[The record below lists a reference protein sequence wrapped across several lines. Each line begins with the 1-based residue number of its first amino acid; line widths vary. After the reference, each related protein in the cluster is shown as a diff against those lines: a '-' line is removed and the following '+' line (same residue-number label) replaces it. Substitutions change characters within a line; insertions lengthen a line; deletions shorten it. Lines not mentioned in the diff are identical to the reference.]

1 VSGSAS
7 SQHIDETETER
18 SFLPFSSLSL
28 PLARPR
34 ASSCEGTTTVEGGK
48 SEQFSRA
55 EKMTFSGRS
64 VDSSRRRFAA
74 RSRSRFCRFLSLSL
88 LLDPRYPFFSFS
100 GTPPR
105 SSECERCL
113 PASRDCE
120 AREIADVASSGA
132 LLPRRINLRHF
143 RPLLLVD
150 RFESRGPSRI
160 PTA

>member
-64 VDSSRRRFAA
+64 VERLRHVPFVDRLPRA
-74 RSRSRFCRFLSLSL
+74 RILPFPGAQI
-88 LLDPRYPFFSFS
+88 DPRYPFFSFS